1 MFEIGF
7 ETMLSLKCLSFV
19 PKICCKCSDNFW
31 NCQIFRENLLNW
43 KFGELKWDSNW
54 ELSTSCRTNVKL
66 LVEYH
71 PLLLPFLLPPK
82 KISLLCVLFP
92 NRTNFS
98 SFYIYENIFLYLCN
112 PKCAICRHKMAH
124 SLLRITRIR
133 DRQVS
138 CNRKDGRNHSRISVT
153 WFIINMHSNHLSM
166 NRIAQTFH
174 DAWDV
179 PPQPLKQFQ
188 LST

>member
-31 NCQIFRENLLNW
+31 NRQIFRENLLNW

-82 KISLLCVLFP
+82 NFPSLCS
-92 NRTNFS
+92 FS
-98 SFYIYENIFLYLCN
+98 QSYKFLIFLHLWKYFFCTF
-112 PKCAICRHKMAH
+112 AIPNVPFVGTKWHIPSSVSHGTGTDRLVATEKMDATILEFR
-124 SLLRITRIR
+124 SR
-133 DRQVS
+133 D
-138 CNRKDGRNHSRISVT
+138 
-153 WFIINMHSNHLSM
+153 L
-166 NRIAQTFH
+166 
-174 DAWDV
+174 
-179 PPQPLKQFQ
+179 
-188 LST
+188 

>member
-31 NCQIFRENLLNW
+31 NRQIFRENLLNW
-43 KFGELKWDSNW
+43 KFGELKWSSNW

-82 KISLLCVLFP
+82 KFPFFVFFFPIVQISHLFTFMKIFFCTFAIP
-92 NRTNFS
+92 NVPFVGTKWHIPS
-98 SFYIYENIFLYLCN
+98 SVSHGSGTDRLVATE
-112 PKCAICRHKMAH
+112 KMDATILEFR
-124 SLLRITRIR
+124 SR
-133 DRQVS
+133 D
-138 CNRKDGRNHSRISVT
+138 
-153 WFIINMHSNHLSM
+153 L
-166 NRIAQTFH
+166 
-174 DAWDV
+174 
-179 PPQPLKQFQ
+179 
-188 LST
+188 